1 MGSPFQLRGR
11 AEAAGVKG
19 TLRCTGRVSPAWD
32 ERAGGTPD
40 ALSKAQQRL
49 FCSAPVPPE
58 EQEVF
63 KRFLYSFAFL
73 VCLILVW
80 ISDTRPYSISSW
92 VSVFCSHG
100 HHQWLGTSSLI
111 CKNIVL
117 M

>member
-1 MGSPFQLRGR
+1 MGD
-11 AEAAGVKG
+11 K
-19 TLRCTGRVSPAWD
+19 
-32 ERAGGTPD
+32 RAGGTP
-40 ALSKAQQRL
+40 ATLSQVQQRL
-49 FCSAPVPPE
+49 FCSVPVPPE

-80 ISDTRPYSISSW
+80 ISDTGPYSISSW
-92 VSVFCSHG
+92 VSVFSSHG
-100 HHQWLGTSSLI
+100 HHQWLGTSYLI